1 MKLIFTLFKRS
12 YLNALIVFAF
22 FTVCCTKINAQI
34 CTDPINV
41 VYGMTNSG
49 FIYPINVNTGVVGA
63 ALNPA
68 YTGNAPSGANAV
80 GYNTVNGKFYFFKR
94 NYPSSPQEF
103 VSFDPSTNTY
113 TVLAVSPVTA
123 NVNSGCVNFNGTG
136 YYCIDQNGN
145 LCYYSIATN
154 TWTLITSAYVDP
166 LGNSVTSNITTYSSG
181 DIAIDGLG
189 NLWIVCSSGT
199 KYGVYELIAPL
210 PTTATPSV
218 TLKQIVAITS
228 TPTGTNIAGIAFSST
243 GQIYMSTSSGM
254 NKLYRLD
261 NATTLVYLSTFNVDG
276 VGADMTSCSFP
287 FNILAVTWQ
296 NFSAILENN
305 KSVSL
310 TWSVSQET
318 NNKGYSV
325 QRSSDQSS
333 WSEIGFV
340 ENKTDAQLTAQYD
353 FADNNPASG
362 VNYYRIAAVD
372 MSGSITYSEI
382 KSVSLDKNTSSSINV
397 WPNPAKS
404 SVYIQNNGTDNNLR
418 MMIYDPFGKTIA
430 SNILHAGKNEV
441 NISNLPAGTYIVH
454 TQNASGE
461 TQNQK
466 IVKL

>member
-1 MKLIFTLFKRS
+1 MKLIFTLFKS
-12 YLNALIVFAF
+12 SFINALIVLAF
-22 FTVCCTKINAQI
+22 LTIYSAKLNAQI

-68 YTGNAPSGANAV
+68 YTGNAPSSANAV
-80 GYNTVNGKFYFFKR
+80 GYNTQNGKFYYFKR
-94 NYPSSPQEF
+94 NYPSTPQEF
-103 VSFDPSTNTY
+103 ISFDPSTNTY
-113 TVLAVSPVTA
+113 AVLAVSPVTA

-145 LCYYSIATN
+145 LCYYNIATN
-154 TWTLITSAYVDP
+154 TWKLITSSYVDG
-166 LGNSVTSNITTYSSG
+166 LGNNLTSNLTTYSSG

-189 NLWIVCSSGT
+189 NLWIVCSGSS
-199 KYGVYELIAPL
+199 KYGLFKLAAPL
-210 PTTATPSV
+210 PTTSKPSV
-218 TLKQIVAITS
+218 TLTQIIGIKS
-228 TPTGTNIAGIAFSST
+228 TPDGSDFAGIAFNPA
-243 GQIYMSTSSGM
+243 GDIYMSMTSGD

-261 NATTLVYLSTFNVDG
+261 NASTLTYISTFNVDG
-276 VGADMTSCSFP
+276 VGADMTSCSYP

-310 TWSVSQET
+310 TWSVSQQT
-318 NNKGYSV
+318 NNKGFSV
-325 QRSSDQSS
+325 ERSSDQSN

-340 ENKTDAQLTAQYD
+340 GNKTDAQLTAQYD
-353 FADNNPASG
+353 FVDNNPVSG
-362 VNYYRIAAVD
+362 TNYYRIAAVD
-372 MSGSITYSEI
+372 MSGTITYSEI
-382 KSVSLDKNTSSSINV
+382 KSVSLDKNVNSQVNV
-397 WPNPAKS
+397 WPNPART
-404 SVYIQNNGTDNNLR
+404 SVYIQNNGTDNNLS
-418 MMIYDPFGKTIA
+418 MQIYDPFGKKIA

-466 IVKL
+466 VVKL

>member
-1 MKLIFTLFKRS
+1 MKLIFTLSKRS
-12 YLNALIVFAF
+12 FINALIVFAF
-22 FTVCCTKINAQI
+22 FTICSAKVNAQM

-41 VYGMTNSG
+41 VYGMTNAG

-63 ALNPA
+63 VLNPA

-80 GYNTVNGKFYFFKR
+80 GFNTVNGKFYYFKR

-103 VSFDPSTNTY
+103 VAFDPISNTY

-145 LCYYSIATN
+145 LCYYDIASN
-154 TWTLITSAYVDP
+154 TWTLITSTYVDG
-166 LGNSVTSNITTYSSG
+166 LGNNLTSNITTYSSG

-189 NLWIVCSSGT
+189 NLWIVCSSGSN
-199 KYGVYELIAPL
+199 YGVFELSAPL
-210 PTTATPSV
+210 PTTPVTNV
-218 TLKQIVAITS
+218 TLKQIVGITP

-243 GQIYMSTSSGM
+243 GQIYMSTSSGS

-261 NATTLVYLSTFNVDG
+261 NATTLTYLSTFTVDG

-287 FNILAVTWQ
+287 FSMLAVTWQ
-296 NFSAILENN
+296 NFSATLESN

-310 TWSVSQET
+310 TWSVSQQT

-325 QRSSDQSS
+325 ERSSDKSN

-340 ENKTDAQLTAQYD
+340 ENKTDVQLTAQYD
-353 FADNNPASG
+353 FVDNNPASG
-362 VNYYRIAAVD
+362 ANYYRIAAVD
-372 MSGSITYSEI
+372 MSGTITYSEI
-382 KSVSLDKNTSSSINV
+382 KSVSLENSVSSEVNV

-418 MMIYDPFGKTIA
+418 MQIYDPFGKTIV

-441 NISNLPAGTYIVH
+441 NISNLPAG
-454 TQNASGE
+454 
-461 TQNQK
+461 
-466 IVKL
+466 